1 MEWEL
6 KSKKSADNAKQTLTR
21 AEIVAMIFSDRIRF
35 TDLIRKTG
43 EAEPWRPLFSVPE
56 VTAPL
61 KSFMSGIRYF
71 ENKRFDMALDAFSSS
86 ITVPQLFIQS
96 SFFIGIIHSFRDNF
110 ERAVHFYKNCREI
123 PFLSKLVRNNIS
135 VCYVY
140 LNKIQDAHNELFVI
154 ASEEISYFNP
164 IKRIRKLFERV
175 DLIDLPDRKVEKKIQ
190 MNLHFIRELAGRNN
204 IVLTFPA
211 AKGSQKN
218 EENSENDQPD
228 KQADKQVGEQ
238 DVAAMHEKYVKN
250 MLPDELIGIDKIASM
265 KSFLYE
271 YFMIIDPALYY
282 EIKKF
287 SVPEPEDEKIF
298 LHFGRYQEGIDLF
311 EKEKM
316 EEAQSVFRELT
327 MHESISVQAEKMI
340 QKCDYAIEKKMLLQY
355 REFKNLKEYENA
367 LAVLMLFREKYANTT
382 CLNINQEINAINTY
396 LNSEK
401 INDAVNW
408 ICDKHQ
414 NITSRYQK
422 TLKTEAINLHELVNI
437 KVDGERILSHAERF
451 AELKNDYFNSIL
463 KEVKTCVEKSIEDIR
478 KYIINDLET
487 CLEKEHYIEYIDKIG
502 IYEAKEKILCK
513 HVGID
518 PDNYYEKAVE
528 SICNHF
534 SYLEKKRDKGN
545 LTLAD
550 IKAFFLML
558 NSLINQLQSNDKLK
572 EVRDKAVS
580 SIAFAQSFSGRFEE
594 SDMSIILDSLDV
606 IQRQNYQS
614 RYFFE
619 KELLALDETRNNY
632 LNNGIECLQN
642 DLNRLCRFKDKNK
655 EFAKKIIAHLISLAD
670 FFENHN
676 DFEKVLLVIDV
687 ITKRMGVESNVLEK
701 RKTHY
706 NYNLKLAKISSYLE
720 ELTKLYEKYKKNALQ
735 AKKGGLTEEN
745 IKNLINQYDKDIQKF
760 AIYSGIIG
768 DKAGFSIE
776 ERKAEIG
783 NFFQVIQMEHDNLL
797 LKKVKN
803 DSEKISNETVKSAL
817 EYCKN
822 HTHNFF
828 ETVEIRNILEQIIN
842 KQASARGANEQELLE
857 KTGISD
863 EDLYYKL
870 SAIFSVDDTAQKKIL
885 LKEIESQK
893 LPNNLLLMIRNYS
906 DRIKKKRL
914 SEKLKPLFKDAKE
927 STDDKLTDTLDRI
940 YKIVYDPENK
950 NHIIAETKHNFSE
963 YLNKSVDS
971 CLKFLIE
978 LFNRNPVNNR
988 PVDLFLSKLPGFLKD
1003 AVINNAGYDE
1013 LIKPRLKLNQLGAKL
1028 KEYKGQI
1035 LKIPATEF
1043 TGIIKDLTSL
1053 SSLQPK
1059 EVKRLRDILEEEIY
1073 KISDDDSRKEDYI
1086 RILQH

>member
-6 KSKKSADNAKQTLTR
+6 KSKESADNAEKAHTR

-71 ENKRFDMALDAFSSS
+71 ENKRFDMALNAFSSS

-96 SFFIGIIHSFRDNF
+96 SFFMGIIHSFRDNF

-123 PFLSKLVRNNIS
+123 PFLSKLVRNNIA
-135 VCYVY
+135 VCYAY
-140 LNKIQDAHNELFVI
+140 IDKIQDAHNELFVI
-154 ASEEISYFNP
+154 ATEEVSYFNP

-175 DLIDLPDRKVEKKIQ
+175 DLIDLPDKKIEKKIQ
-190 MNLHFIRELAGRNN
+190 MNLHFIRELARRDN
-204 IVLTFPA
+204 IALTFHTA
-211 AKGSQKN
+211 EDNQEN
-218 EENSENDQPD
+218 EGSENNQTDE
-228 KQADKQVGEQ
+228 QVGEQ
-238 DVAAMHEKYVKN
+238 DVTAMHEKYVKN

-265 KSFLYE
+265 KSLLYE

-282 EIKKF
+282 EIRKF
-287 SVPEPEDEKIF
+287 SVPEPEAEKVF
-298 LHFGRYQEGIDLF
+298 LHFGRYQEGLDLF

-327 MHESISVQAEKMI
+327 MHENISGQAERMI
-340 QKCDYAIEKKMLLQY
+340 QKCDFAIEKKMLLQY

-367 LAVLMLFREKYANTT
+367 LALLMVFREKYANTT

-396 LNSEK
+396 LNIEK

-408 ICDKHQ
+408 ICNKHQ
-414 NITSRYQK
+414 NITSRYEK
-422 TLKTEAINLHELVNI
+422 TLKTENINLHELVSVKI
-437 KVDGERILSHAERF
+437 EGERILSNAERF
-451 AELKNDYFNSIL
+451 ADLKNDYFNSIL
-463 KEVKTCVEKSIEDIR
+463 KEIKTCVEKSIEDI
-478 KYIINDLET
+478 KNYIINDLET
-487 CLEKEHYIEYIDKIG
+487 CLEQKHYIEYIDKIG
-502 IYEAKEKILCK
+502 TYEAKEENLCK
-513 HVGID
+513 YAGID

-528 SICNHF
+528 SIWNHF
-534 SYLEKKRDKGN
+534 SHLEKKRDKGN

-550 IKAFFLML
+550 INSFFLML
-558 NSLINQLQSNDKLK
+558 NSLINRLQTNDKLK
-572 EVRDKAVS
+572 EIRDKAVS
-580 SIAFAQSFSGRFEE
+580 SMVFAQSFSGRFEE
-594 SDMSIILDSLDV
+594 SDMSIILDSFDV

-614 RYFFE
+614 RYFVE

-632 LNNGIECLQN
+632 LNDGIEGLQN

-655 EFAKKIIAHLISLAD
+655 EFAKRIIAHLISLAD

-676 DFEKVLLVIDV
+676 DFEKALLVIDV
-687 ITKRMGVESNVLEK
+687 ITKRMGIESNVLEK
-701 RKTHY
+701 RKSHY
-706 NYNLKLAKISSYLE
+706 NYNLKLEKISSYLE
-720 ELTKLYEKYKKNALQ
+720 ELTKLYEKYKDNALQ

-776 ERKAEIG
+776 GRRVEIG
-783 NFFQVIQMEHDNLL
+783 NFFQVIQMEFDNLL
-797 LKKVKN
+797 LRKVKN
-803 DSEKISNETVKSAL
+803 DSGKINGKIKDETIEAAL

-822 HTHNFF
+822 HSRNFF
-828 ETVEIRNILEQIIN
+828 ERVEIRNILEQIIN
-842 KQASARGANEQELLE
+842 KKSSARGAKEQELLE
-857 KTGISD
+857 KTGIST
-863 EDLYYKL
+863 EDLYCKL
-870 SAIFSVDDTAQKKIL
+870 SAIFSADDTVQKEIL
-885 LKEIESQK
+885 LKEIERQK
-893 LPNNLLLMIRNYS
+893 LPDNLLLMIRNYS

-914 SEKLKPLFKDAKE
+914 SEKLKLLFKDAKE
-927 STDDKLTDTLDRI
+927 NIDDKLTGTLDGI

-950 NHIIAETKHNFSE
+950 NHIIAETKYKFSE
-963 YLNKSVDS
+963 YLNKSVDF
-971 CLKFLIE
+971 CLKSLID

-1003 AVINNAGYDE
+1003 AVINDARYDE
-1013 LIKPRLKLNQLGAKL
+1013 LIKPRLKLNQLAGKL

-1035 LKIPATEF
+1035 LKIPETEF
-1043 TGIIKDLTSL
+1043 TEMVKDLISI

-1073 KISDDDSRKEDYI
+1073 KISDDDIRKENYI
-1086 RILQH
+1086 QILRN